1 MEFSTHH
8 HLISGR
14 SFKTMF
20 PQHRFN
26 VQIMSF

>member
-1 MEFSTHH
+1 
-8 HLISGR
+8 
-14 SFKTMF
+14 MF